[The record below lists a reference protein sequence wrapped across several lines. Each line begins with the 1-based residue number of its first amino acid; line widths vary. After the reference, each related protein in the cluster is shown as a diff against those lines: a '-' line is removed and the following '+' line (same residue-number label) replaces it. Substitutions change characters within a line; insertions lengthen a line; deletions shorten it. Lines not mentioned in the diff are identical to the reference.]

1 MSGEGHE
8 SLEGWRRLLAGEASP
23 AEIQQAA
30 IHLAGCRACWLLAAR
45 ARSGAR
51 LQKPLAVPGPLRS
64 LLDLQQFEQER
75 AEEYLE
81 AHAAWA
87 EIRWLGAKARRD
99 KVRLTRTLHNLGFR
113 EILLEEGSSAATPA
127 ESEELF
133 YLALLVSQQL
143 TSPKFSDEY
152 QNDLCAECCAEIAN
166 ARRRLAKWPAA
177 REVLKKGFDHVARG
191 SRNGVAEGT
200 ILCVEGALEADLGQ
214 GLEGRRRLERAAD
227 LFEVAGQNLLRS
239 QTLLQ
244 IAYTLVD
251 VDPGEGLRVIERALA
266 GLPADQLRLS
276 LFAENLKIDCLLTL
290 GAPEE
295 ALLRFKALQGRHEQF
310 QEPFLQ
316 LRRRFTAARLLEHLG
331 RFQKAEILFQEVLAG
346 DVEHGLL
353 KNFFLDLVYLFGFQI
368 RRGKLAEAIAV
379 CQRASQELSLLE
391 EEEGSS
397 PAAREQMR
405 KVWRNLEDA
414 VRRGTVELGATR
426 ILRSYITS
434 HWRIPAAEPPCFKS
448 LK

>member
-1 MSGEGHE
+1 MSDEGHE
-8 SLEGWRRLLAGEASP
+8 SLEGWRRLLAGETSP
-23 AEIQQAA
+23 AEAEQAA
-30 IHLAGCRACWLLAAR
+30 AHLAGCRACWLLAAR

-51 LQKPLAVPGPLRS
+51 FREPLAVPGPLRS
-64 LLDLQQFEQER
+64 LLDLQAFEQGR
-75 AEEYLE
+75 AREYLE
-81 AHAAWA
+81 AQAAWA

-113 EILLEEGSSAATPA
+113 EVLLEEGRGAATPA

-143 TSPKFSDEY
+143 PSPRFSAEY

-177 REVLKKGFDHVARG
+177 REILKKGLDQAARG
-191 SRNGVAEGT
+191 SRNGVAEGK

-214 GLEGRRRLERAAD
+214 GAEARQQLKRAAD
-227 LFEVAGQNLLRS
+227 LFEAAGQTLLKS

-244 IAYTLVD
+244 LAYTLVD
-251 VDPGEGLRVIERALA
+251 VDPSEGLRVIEQALA
-266 GLPADQLRLS
+266 VLPADQARLRL
-276 LFAENLKIDCLLTL
+276 LAENLKIDCLLTL
-290 GAPEE
+290 GVPEE
-295 ALLRFKALQGRHEQF
+295 ALLRFKALQGQHEQF

-316 LRRRFTAARLLEHLG
+316 LRRRFTVARLLEHLG

-346 DVEHGLL
+346 DLEHGLL
-353 KNFFLDLVYLFGFQI
+353 KDFFLDLVYLFGFQI

-379 CQRASQELSLLE
+379 CQRAGQELSLLE
-391 EEEGSS
+391 EEEGSG

-405 KVWRNLEDA
+405 RVWRNLEDA
-414 VRRGTVELGATR
+414 ARRGAVELGATR
-426 ILRSYITS
+426 ILRNYIVS
-434 HWRIPAAEPPCFKS
+434 HWRIPAEEPPCFKS
-448 LK
+448 SK